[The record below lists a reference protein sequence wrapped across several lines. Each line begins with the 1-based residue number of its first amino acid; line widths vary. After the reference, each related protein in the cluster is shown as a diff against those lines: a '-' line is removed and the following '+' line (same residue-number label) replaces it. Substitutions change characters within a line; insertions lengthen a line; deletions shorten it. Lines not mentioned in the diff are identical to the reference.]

1 MYKYKSNSLVLFI
14 FFSCSSEDNESET
27 TDPVLTASDFSP
39 NSEGSYWVYNV
50 DSTSSDL
57 PEMDFSSI
65 DSLYIVSTSNAAY
78 ILEANNGIGADGSMN
93 SILTSGSLSTTDTT
107 LIYSGALDLPIDIVI
122 DQALEI
128 SDLILIDL
136 EADNGSVL
144 STIEGAFTETIDI
157 QGSMIPINVNFEL
170 FSAKE
175 DLYDSKIV
183 NGVSYTNV
191 YEGTLNFNLSVTGT
205 ITIFGF
211 GQNINIIESQ
221 NILSIKYYY
230 GANLGLL
237 RAESEQG
244 FELAPEVIALIDQ
257 TSGGNEFPSSATVNG
272 VEALINYVIY

>member
-1 MYKYKSNSLVLFI
+1 MRHLYLFLGLFI
-14 FFSCSSEDNESET
+14 FFNCSSEDNESET
-27 TDPVLTASDFSP
+27 TYPVLTASDFSP
-39 NSEGSYWVYNV
+39 NSEGSYWMYNV
-50 DSTSSDL
+50 DSASADL

-78 ILEANNGIGADGSMN
+78 TLEANNGIGADGSMN

-107 LIYSGALDLPIDIVI
+107 LTYSGALDLPIDIVV

-272 VEALINYVIY
+272 VEALINYVIN

>member
-1 MYKYKSNSLVLFI
+1 MRHLYLFLGLFI
-14 FFSCSSEDNESET
+14 FLNCSSEDNESET

-78 ILEANNGIGADGSMN
+78 TLEANNGIGADGSMN

-107 LIYSGALDLPIDIVI
+107 LIYSGALDLPIDIVV

-221 NILSIKYYY
+221 NILSIRYYY

-272 VEALINYVIY
+272 VEALINYVIN

>member
-1 MYKYKSNSLVLFI
+1 MRHLYLFLVLFI

-50 DSTSSDL
+50 DSTSADL

-107 LIYSGALDLPIDIVI
+107 LIYSGALDLPIDIVV

-221 NILSIKYYY
+221 NILSIRYYY

-272 VEALINYVIY
+272 VEALINYVIN

>member
-1 MYKYKSNSLVLFI
+1 MRHLYLFLVLFI
-14 FFSCSSEDNESET
+14 YFSCSSEDNESET

-57 PEMDFSSI
+57 PEMDFNSI

-107 LIYSGALDLPIDIVI
+107 LIYSGALDLPIDIVV

-272 VEALINYVIY
+272 VEALINYVIN

>member
-1 MYKYKSNSLVLFI
+1 MRHLYLFLGLFI
-14 FFSCSSEDNESET
+14 FFNCSSEDNESET
-27 TDPVLTASDFSP
+27 TYPVLTASDFSP
-39 NSEGSYWVYNV
+39 NSEGSYWMYNV
-50 DSTSSDL
+50 DSASADL

-78 ILEANNGIGADGSMN
+78 TLEANNGIGADGSMN

-107 LIYSGALDLPIDIVI
+107 LTYSGALDLPIDIVV

-221 NILSIKYYY
+221 NILSIRYYY

-257 TSGGNEFPSSATVNG
+257 TGGGNEFPSSATVTG
-272 VEALINYVIY
+272 VEALINYVIN

>member
-1 MYKYKSNSLVLFI
+1 MRHLYLFLGLFI
-14 FFSCSSEDNESET
+14 FFNCSSEDNESET
-27 TDPVLTASDFSP
+27 TYPVLTASDFSP
-39 NSEGSYWVYNV
+39 NSEGSYWMYNV
-50 DSTSSDL
+50 DSASADL

-78 ILEANNGIGADGSMN
+78 TLEANNGIGADGSMN

-107 LIYSGALDLPIDIVI
+107 LTYSGALDLPIDIVV

-136 EADNGSVL
+136 EADNGTVL

-221 NILSIKYYY
+221 NILSIRYYY

-257 TSGGNEFPSSATVNG
+257 TGGGNEFPSSATVTG
-272 VEALINYVIY
+272 VEALINYVIN

>member
-1 MYKYKSNSLVLFI
+1 MRHLYLFLVLFI

-57 PEMDFSSI
+57 PEMDFNSI

-78 ILEANNGIGADGSMN
+78 TLEANNGIGADGSMN

-107 LIYSGALDLPIDIVI
+107 LIYSGALDLPIDIVV

-144 STIEGAFTETIDI
+144 SAIEGAFTETIDI

-221 NILSIKYYY
+221 NILSIRYYY

-257 TSGGNEFPSSATVNG
+257 TGGGNEFPSSATVTG

>member
-1 MYKYKSNSLVLFI
+1 MRHLYLFLGLFI
-14 FFSCSSEDNESET
+14 FLNCSSEDNESET

-39 NSEGSYWVYNV
+39 NSEGSYWIYNV
-50 DSTSSDL
+50 DSTSDDL
-57 PEMDFSSI
+57 PEMDFTSN

-78 ILEANNGIGADGSMN
+78 TLDANNGMGADGSIN
-93 SILTSGSLSTTDTT
+93 SILTSGSLSTTATT
-107 LIYSGALDLPIDIVI
+107 LTYSGALDLPIDIVV

-144 STIEGAFTETIDI
+144 SAIEGAFTETIDI

-221 NILSIKYYY
+221 NILSIRYYY
-230 GANLGLL
+230 GANIGLL

-257 TSGGNEFPSSATVNG
+257 TGGGNEFPSSATVTG
-272 VEALINYVIY
+272 VEALINYVIN

>member
-1 MYKYKSNSLVLFI
+1 MRHLYLFLGLFI
-14 FFSCSSEDNESET
+14 FFNCSSEDNESET

-107 LIYSGALDLPIDIVI
+107 LIYSGALDLPIDIVV

-221 NILSIKYYY
+221 NILSIRYYY

-257 TSGGNEFPSSATVNG
+257 TGGGNEFPSSATVTG
-272 VEALINYVIY
+272 VEALINYEIN

>member
-1 MYKYKSNSLVLFI
+1 MRHLYLFLVLFI

-50 DSTSSDL
+50 DSTSADL

-107 LIYSGALDLPIDIVI
+107 LIYSGALDLPIDIVV

-221 NILSIKYYY
+221 NILSIRYYY

-257 TSGGNEFPSSATVNG
+257 TSGGNEFPSSATVTG
-272 VEALINYVIY
+272 VEALINYVIN

>member
-1 MYKYKSNSLVLFI
+1 MRHLYLFLVLFI

-107 LIYSGALDLPIDIVI
+107 LIYSGALDLPIDIVV

-272 VEALINYVIY
+272 VEALINYVIN

>member
-1 MYKYKSNSLVLFI
+1 MRHLYLFLGLFI
-14 FFSCSSEDNESET
+14 FLNCSSEDNESET

-39 NSEGSYWVYNV
+39 NSEGSYWIYNV
-50 DSTSSDL
+50 DSTSDDL
-57 PEMDFSSI
+57 PEMDFTSN

-78 ILEANNGIGADGSMN
+78 TLDANNGMGADGSIN
-93 SILTSGSLSTTDTT
+93 SILTSGSLSTTATT
-107 LIYSGALDLPIDIVI
+107 LTYSGALDLPIDIVV

-136 EADNGSVL
+136 EADNGTVL

-221 NILSIKYYY
+221 NILSIRYYY

-257 TSGGNEFPSSATVNG
+257 TGGGNEFPSSATVTG
-272 VEALINYVIY
+272 VEALINYEIN

>member
-1 MYKYKSNSLVLFI
+1 MRHLYLFLGLFI
-14 FFSCSSEDNESET
+14 FFNCSSEDNESET
-27 TDPVLTASDFSP
+27 TYPVLTASDFSP
-39 NSEGSYWVYNV
+39 NSEGSYWMYNV
-50 DSTSSDL
+50 DSASADL

-107 LIYSGALDLPIDIVI
+107 LIYSGALDLPIDIVV

-221 NILSIKYYY
+221 NILSIRYYY

-257 TSGGNEFPSSATVNG
+257 TGGGNEFPSSATVTG
-272 VEALINYVIY
+272 VEALINYVIN

>member
-1 MYKYKSNSLVLFI
+1 MRHLYLFLGLFI
-14 FFSCSSEDNESET
+14 FLNCSSEDNESET

-39 NSEGSYWVYNV
+39 NSEGSYWIYNV
-50 DSTSSDL
+50 DSTSDDL
-57 PEMDFSSI
+57 PEMDFTSN

-78 ILEANNGIGADGSMN
+78 TLDANNGMGADGSMN
-93 SILTSGSLSTTDTT
+93 SILTSGSLSTTATT
-107 LIYSGALDLPIDIVI
+107 LTYSGALDLPIDIVV

-136 EADNGSVL
+136 EADNGTVL

-221 NILSIKYYY
+221 NILSIRYYY

-257 TSGGNEFPSSATVNG
+257 TGGGNEFPSSATVTG
-272 VEALINYVIY
+272 VEALINYVIN

>member
-1 MYKYKSNSLVLFI
+1 MRHLYLFLGLFI
-14 FFSCSSEDNESET
+14 FLNCSSEDNENET

-39 NSEGSYWVYNV
+39 NSEGSYWIFNV
-50 DSTSSDL
+50 DSTSDDL
-57 PEMDFSSI
+57 PEMDFTSN

-78 ILEANNGIGADGSMN
+78 TLDANNGMGADGSMN

-107 LIYSGALDLPIDIVI
+107 LTYSGALDLPIDIVV

-136 EADNGSVL
+136 EADNGTVL
-144 STIEGAFTETIDI
+144 STIEGAFTETINI

-221 NILSIKYYY
+221 NILSIRYYY
-230 GANLGLL
+230 GANIGLL

-257 TSGGNEFPSSATVNG
+257 TGGGNEFPSSATVTG
-272 VEALINYVIY
+272 VEALINYEIN

>member
-1 MYKYKSNSLVLFI
+1 MRHLYLFLGLFI
-14 FFSCSSEDNESET
+14 FFNCSSEDNESET
-27 TDPVLTASDFSP
+27 TYPVLTASDFSP
-39 NSEGSYWVYNV
+39 NSEGSYWMYNV
-50 DSTSSDL
+50 DSASADL

-78 ILEANNGIGADGSMN
+78 TLEANNGIGADGSMN

-107 LIYSGALDLPIDIVI
+107 LIYSGALDLPIDIVV

-221 NILSIKYYY
+221 NILSIRYYY

-257 TSGGNEFPSSATVNG
+257 TSGGNEFPSSATVTG
-272 VEALINYVIY
+272 VEALINYVIN

>member
-1 MYKYKSNSLVLFI
+1 MRHLYLFLVLFI

-122 DQALEI
+122 DQSLEI

>member
-1 MYKYKSNSLVLFI
+1 MRHLYLFLVLFI

-93 SILTSGSLSTTDTT
+93 SILTNGSLSTTDTT
-107 LIYSGALDLPIDIVI
+107 LIYSGALDLPIDIVV

-257 TSGGNEFPSSATVNG
+257 TSGGNEFPSSATVTG
-272 VEALINYVIY
+272 VEALINYVIN

>member
-1 MYKYKSNSLVLFI
+1 MRHLYLFLVLFI

-107 LIYSGALDLPIDIVI
+107 LIYSGALDLPINIVV

-272 VEALINYVIY
+272 VEALINYVIN

>member
-1 MYKYKSNSLVLFI
+1 MRHLYLFLGLFI
-14 FFSCSSEDNESET
+14 FFNCSSEDNESET

-107 LIYSGALDLPIDIVI
+107 LIYSGALDLPIDIVV

-136 EADNGSVL
+136 EADNGTVL

-221 NILSIKYYY
+221 NILSIRYYY

-257 TSGGNEFPSSATVNG
+257 TSGGNEFPSSATVTG
-272 VEALINYVIY
+272 VEALINYVIN

>member
-1 MYKYKSNSLVLFI
+1 MRHLYLFLGLFI
-14 FFSCSSEDNESET
+14 FWNCSSEDNESET

-39 NSEGSYWVYNV
+39 NSEGSYWIYNV
-50 DSTSSDL
+50 DSTSDDL
-57 PEMDFSSI
+57 PEMDFTSN

-78 ILEANNGIGADGSMN
+78 TLDANNGMGADGSIN
-93 SILTSGSLSTTDTT
+93 SILTSGSLSTTATT
-107 LIYSGALDLPIDIVI
+107 LTYSGALDLPIDIVV

-136 EADNGSVL
+136 EADNGTVL

-221 NILSIKYYY
+221 NILSIRYYY
-230 GANLGLL
+230 GANIGLL

-257 TSGGNEFPSSATVNG
+257 TGGGNEFPSSATVTG
-272 VEALINYVIY
+272 VEALINYEIN

>member
-1 MYKYKSNSLVLFI
+1 MRHLYLFLVLFI

-144 STIEGAFTETIDI
+144 SAIEGAFTETIDI

-221 NILSIKYYY
+221 NILSIRYYY
-230 GANLGLL
+230 GANIGLL

-257 TSGGNEFPSSATVNG
+257 TGGGNEFPSSATVTG
-272 VEALINYVIY
+272 VEALINYEIN

>member
-1 MYKYKSNSLVLFI
+1 MRHLYLFLVLFI

-107 LIYSGALDLPIDIVI
+107 LIYSGALDLPINIVV

-221 NILSIKYYY
+221 NILSIRYYY

-257 TSGGNEFPSSATVNG
+257 TSGGNEFPSSATVTG
-272 VEALINYVIY
+272 VEALINYVIN

>member
-1 MYKYKSNSLVLFI
+1 MRHLYLFLVLFI
-14 FFSCSSEDNESET
+14 YFNCSSEDNESET

-50 DSTSSDL
+50 DSTSADL

-78 ILEANNGIGADGSMN
+78 TLEANNGIGADGSMN

-175 DLYDSKIV
+175 VLYDSKIV

-272 VEALINYVIY
+272 VEALINYVIN

>member
-1 MYKYKSNSLVLFI
+1 MRHLYLFLGLFI
-14 FFSCSSEDNESET
+14 FFNCSSEDNESET

-39 NSEGSYWVYNV
+39 NSEGSYWLYNV

-221 NILSIKYYY
+221 NILSIRYYY

-257 TSGGNEFPSSATVNG
+257 TSGGNEFQSSATVTG
-272 VEALINYVIY
+272 VEALINYVIN

>member
-1 MYKYKSNSLVLFI
+1 MRHLYLFLVLFI
-14 FFSCSSEDNESET
+14 YFSCSSEDNESET

-78 ILEANNGIGADGSMN
+78 TLEANNGIGADGSMN

-107 LIYSGALDLPIDIVI
+107 LTYSGALDLPIDIVV

-136 EADNGSVL
+136 EADNGTVL
-144 STIEGAFTETIDI
+144 STIEGAFTETINI

-257 TSGGNEFPSSATVNG
+257 TSGGNEFPSSATVTG
-272 VEALINYVIY
+272 VEALINYVIN

>member
-1 MYKYKSNSLVLFI
+1 MRHLYLFLGLFI
-14 FFSCSSEDNESET
+14 FFNCSSEDNESET
-27 TDPVLTASDFSP
+27 TYPVLTASDFSP
-39 NSEGSYWVYNV
+39 NSEGSYWMYNV
-50 DSTSSDL
+50 DSASADL

-78 ILEANNGIGADGSMN
+78 TLEANNGIGADGSMN

-107 LIYSGALDLPIDIVI
+107 LIYSGALDLPIDIVV

-144 STIEGAFTETIDI
+144 SAIEGAFTETIDI

-221 NILSIKYYY
+221 NILSIRYYY
-230 GANLGLL
+230 GANIGLL

-257 TSGGNEFPSSATVNG
+257 TGGGNEFPSSATVTG
-272 VEALINYVIY
+272 VEALINYEIN

>member
-1 MYKYKSNSLVLFI
+1 MRHLYLFLVLFI

-78 ILEANNGIGADGSMN
+78 TLEANNGIGADGSMN

-107 LIYSGALDLPIDIVI
+107 LIYSGALDLPIDIVV

-221 NILSIKYYY
+221 NILSIRYYY

-257 TSGGNEFPSSATVNG
+257 TSGGNEFPSSATVTG
-272 VEALINYVIY
+272 VEALINYVIN

>member
-1 MYKYKSNSLVLFI
+1 MRHLYLFLVLFI

-107 LIYSGALDLPIDIVI
+107 LIYSGALDLPIDIVV

-221 NILSIKYYY
+221 NILSIRYYY
-230 GANLGLL
+230 GANIGLL

-257 TSGGNEFPSSATVNG
+257 TGGGNEFPSSATVTG
-272 VEALINYVIY
+272 VEALINYEIN

>member
-1 MYKYKSNSLVLFI
+1 MRHLYLFLVLFI

-107 LIYSGALDLPIDIVI
+107 LIYSGALDLPIDIVV

-221 NILSIKYYY
+221 NILSIRYYY

-272 VEALINYVIY
+272 VEALINYVIN

>member
-1 MYKYKSNSLVLFI
+1 MRHLYLFLGLFI
-14 FFSCSSEDNESET
+14 FFNCSSEDNESET

-39 NSEGSYWVYNV
+39 NSEGSYWLYNV

-107 LIYSGALDLPIDIVI
+107 LIYSGALDLPIDIVV

-221 NILSIKYYY
+221 NILSIRYYY

-257 TSGGNEFPSSATVNG
+257 TSGGNEFQSSATVTG
-272 VEALINYVIY
+272 VEALINYVIN

>member
-1 MYKYKSNSLVLFI
+1 MRHLYLFLVLFI
-14 FFSCSSEDNESET
+14 FFNCSSEDNESET

-107 LIYSGALDLPIDIVI
+107 LIYSGALDLPIDIVV

>member
-1 MYKYKSNSLVLFI
+1 MRHLYLFLGLFI
-14 FFSCSSEDNESET
+14 FFNCSSEDNESET

-107 LIYSGALDLPIDIVI
+107 LIYSGALDLPIDIVV

-144 STIEGAFTETIDI
+144 STIEGEFTETIDI

-272 VEALINYVIY
+272 VEALINYVIN

>member
-1 MYKYKSNSLVLFI
+1 M
-14 FFSCSSEDNESET
+14 
-27 TDPVLTASDFSP
+27 
-39 NSEGSYWVYNV
+39 YNV

-107 LIYSGALDLPIDIVI
+107 LIYSGALDLPIDIVV

>member
-1 MYKYKSNSLVLFI
+1 MRHLYLFLGLFI
-14 FFSCSSEDNESET
+14 FLNCSSEDNESET

-107 LIYSGALDLPIDIVI
+107 LIYSGALDLPIDIVV

>member
-1 MYKYKSNSLVLFI
+1 MRHLYLFLGLFI
-14 FFSCSSEDNESET
+14 FFNCSSEDNESET
-27 TDPVLTASDFSP
+27 TYPVLTASDFSP
-39 NSEGSYWVYNV
+39 NSEGSYWMYNV
-50 DSTSSDL
+50 DSASADL

-78 ILEANNGIGADGSMN
+78 TLEANNGIGADGSMN

-107 LIYSGALDLPIDIVI
+107 LTYSGALDLPIDIVV

-257 TSGGNEFPSSATVNG
+257 TGGGNEFPSSATVTG
-272 VEALINYVIY
+272 VEALINYVIN

>member
-1 MYKYKSNSLVLFI
+1 MRHLYLFLGLFI
-14 FFSCSSEDNESET
+14 FFNCSSEDNESET

-50 DSTSSDL
+50 DSTSADL

-107 LIYSGALDLPIDIVI
+107 LIYSGALDLPIDIVV

-136 EADNGSVL
+136 EADNGTVL

-221 NILSIKYYY
+221 NILSIRYYY

-257 TSGGNEFPSSATVNG
+257 TSGGNEFPSSATVTG
-272 VEALINYVIY
+272 VEALINYVIN

>member
-1 MYKYKSNSLVLFI
+1 MRHLYLFLVLFI

-50 DSTSSDL
+50 DSTSADL

-78 ILEANNGIGADGSMN
+78 TLEANNGIGADGSMN

-107 LIYSGALDLPIDIVI
+107 LIYSGALDLPIDIVV

-221 NILSIKYYY
+221 NILSIRYYY

-257 TSGGNEFPSSATVNG
+257 TSGGNEFPSSATVTG
-272 VEALINYVIY
+272 VEALINYVIN